1 MAKKSTRKSSD
12 NKSQKPI
19 EQYEHKDK
27 QRLNNPPVGLVDAHT
42 DNGGAKKK
50 QYAYDPHLD
59 PQLQW
64 AGKAEH
70 TSFEVPTV
78 SLHVHERIDPR
89 RIIETVRKEKEGWA
103 TLAKNLKAEID
114 EEKIQAFGGTTL
126 LPFTPGKAVA
136 VKIID
141 ARGIESLKIIRM

>member
-1 MAKKSTRKSSD
+1 MARKKSNSTE
-12 NKSQKPI
+12 QKLF

-42 DNGGAKKK
+42 DNGGQKKK
-50 QYAYDPHLD
+50 TYQYDPHLD

-70 TSFEVPTV
+70 TSFDVPTV

-89 RIIETVRKEKEGWA
+89 RIIETVRKEKTDMVQQNGHRHRQNNYHGDA
-103 TLAKNLKAEID
+103 HRLAGA
-114 EEKIQAFGGTTL
+114 Q
-126 LPFTPGKAVA
+126 
-136 VKIID
+136 
-141 ARGIESLKIIRM
+141 

>member
-1 MAKKSTRKSSD
+1 MAKYKKSAETVKGE
-12 NKSQKPI
+12 KPI

-42 DNGGAKKK
+42 DNGGLKKTK
-50 QYAYDPHLD
+50 YQYDPHLD

-70 TSFEVPTV
+70 TSFEVPVV

-89 RIIETVRKEKEGWA
+89 RIIETVKKNAGEADPHKQLSLFEEPKPLREAIEFYKHRDNWSNRLIAGDSLLVMNSLLEKEGM
-103 TLAKNLKAEID
+103 
-114 EEKIQAFGGTTL
+114 G
-126 LPFTPGKAVA
+126 
-136 VKIID
+136 
-141 ARGIESLKIIRM
+141 